1 MMDFFLEKDI
11 TTLIVLYT
19 NLQLEGIDRYMMT
32 MQKKIQGALEA
43 LEFEQDSNC
52 KDYLKRE
59 DLKLR
64 DVTFNLVQWMS
75 IIYPLKEDS
84 SIRWMIKI
92 SLFMKKSNKVFS
104 MRHLMVSSFNVLLIL
119 QLRCMCWLHMV
130 MFLHSFMCYVCKGNY
145 FTLI

>member
-1 MMDFFLEKDI
+1 
-11 TTLIVLYT
+11 
-19 NLQLEGIDRYMMT
+19 MMT

-43 LEFEQDSNC
+43 PEFEQDSNC

-92 SLFMKKSNKVFS
+92 SLFMKKSNKVLS
-104 MRHLMVSSFNVLLIL
+104 M
-119 QLRCMCWLHMV
+119 
-130 MFLHSFMCYVCKGNY
+130 
-145 FTLI
+145 

>member
-19 NLQLEGIDRYMMT
+19 NLQLEGIDQYMMT
-32 MQKKIQGALEA
+32 MQKKIKGALEA

-52 KDYLKRE
+52 KDYLRRE

-75 IIYPLKEDS
+75 IIYPSKEDS
-84 SIRWMIKI
+84 SIRWTIKI
-92 SLFMKKSNKVFS
+92 SLFMKQSNKVFS
-104 MRHLMVSSFNVLLIL
+104 MRDLMVSSFNILLIL
-119 QLRCMCWLHMV
+119 QPRVHVLAPHGK
-130 MFLHSFMCYVCKGNY
+130 F
-145 FTLI
+145 FT

>member
-119 QLRCMCWLHMV
+119 QLRVHVLAPH
-130 MFLHSFMCYVCKGNY
+130 GNV
-145 FTLI
+145 FT